1 VEIMNEFLPI
11 VVDKSHLLTIG
22 EKLYSESIELI
33 RELVNNAY
41 DADATEAKVTIG
53 EDSIIVEDN
62 GSGMDRKGLEQYFN
76 VGSPFKK
83 IHTKSPRFQRDRI
96 GQFGIGKFATLS
108 ACQRFEVYTQCGSF
122 SATVTFDKK
131 EWGKEENSWQ
141 LPLEVKPPDSQR
153 GDGTTVTLSRMTRH
167 FDLEAVEKRI
177 RESVP
182 LKAENFRVYLNGK
195 PITAQQLSGR
205 KIPFLEGTNY
215 GVIHGEIVIIPSSQA
230 STHDLGI
237 ECKVKQITIKRELF
251 GMESWGKSVARV
263 KGEVHAD
270 FLPFTT
276 DRSGFIIDSE
286 EYEVFF
292 RIMKQVM
299 GYVREVL
306 TEMTSQKE
314 NVKTR
319 RALKDAIVRVQKA
332 LALNPDFSP
341 FGELPLA
348 DDIPGVGGAGL
359 VSSPGEPRVGMEK
372 GREEKRR
379 KSKKGKLPRVRQLT
393 PNAVIRKVK
402 IGHSGVTYCLDNFGP
417 DEPECFSEGTTIFIN
432 RDHPLYQREIKR
444 RNSHTMHLARLFTQ
458 EISLLKT
465 PKDPRQ
471 AYERQSKLLRDAFQD

>member
-1 VEIMNEFLPI
+1 MNKFLPI

-41 DADATEAKVTIG
+41 DADATEVKVALG
-53 EDSIIVEDN
+53 EDSIVVEDN

-83 IHTKSPRFQRDRI
+83 IHSKSPRFQRDRI

-122 SATVTFDKK
+122 AATVTFDKE
-131 EWGKEENSWQ
+131 EWEKGENPWQ
-141 LPLEVKPPDSQR
+141 LPLEVKPPNPQR
-153 GDGTTVTLSRMTRH
+153 GEGTTVTLSQMTRR

-182 LKAENFRVYLNGK
+182 LKAENFRVYLNGR
-195 PITAQQLSGR
+195 PITVRQLPGR
-205 KIPFLEGTNY
+205 KIPFLEGTDY

-237 ECKVKQITIKRELF
+237 ECKAKQVTIKRELF

-270 FLPFTT
+270 FLPLTT
-276 DRSGFIIDSE
+276 DRSGFIVDSG
-286 EYEVFF
+286 EYKVFF
-292 RIMKQVM
+292 HIMKQVM
-299 GYVREVL
+299 GHVREVL
-306 TEMTSQKE
+306 TEMTSEKE

-319 RALKDAIVRVQKA
+319 RALKDALVRVQKA

-348 DDIPGVGGAGL
+348 DNIPGVGGAGL
-359 VSSPGEPRVGMEK
+359 VSPSPRSKAGMEK
-372 GREEKRR
+372 GREGKRGKR
-379 KSKKGKLPRVRQLT
+379 KKSKLPRVRQLT
-393 PNAVIRKVK
+393 PHAVICKVK
-402 IGHSGVTYCLDNFGP
+402 IGHSGVSCCLDNFGP
-417 DEPECFSEGTTIFIN
+417 DGPECFSEGTTIFIN
-432 RDHPLYQREIKR
+432 RDHPLYRREMKK

-458 EISLLKT
+458 EISLMKT
-465 PKDPRQ
+465 PQNPRR
-471 AYERQSKLLRDAFQD
+471 AYECQSKLLRDAYQN

>member
-1 VEIMNEFLPI
+1 METMNEFLPI

-41 DADATEAKVTIG
+41 DADATEVKVTVG
-53 EDSIIVEDN
+53 EDSIVVEDN
-62 GSGMDRKGLEQYFN
+62 GSGMGRKGLEQYFN

-83 IHTKSPRFQRDRI
+83 IHSKSPRFQRDRI

-122 SATVTFDKK
+122 AAIVTFDKE
-131 EWGKEENSWQ
+131 EWKKGENPWQ
-141 LPLEVKPPDSQR
+141 LPIEIKLPDAQR
-153 GDGTTVTLSRMTRH
+153 GDGTIVTLSKMTRH
-167 FDLEAVEKRI
+167 FNLEAVEKRI

-195 PITAQQLSGR
+195 PMTARQLPGR

-215 GVIHGEIVIIPSSQA
+215 GIIHGEIVIVPSSQA
-230 STHDLGI
+230 SPHDLGI
-237 ECKVKQITIKRELF
+237 ECKVKQVTIKRELF

-270 FLPFTT
+270 FLPVTT
-276 DRSGFIIDSE
+276 DRSGFITDSE
-286 EYEVFF
+286 EYKVFF
-292 RIMKQVM
+292 QIMKQVM
-299 GYVREVL
+299 GHVREVL

-319 RALKDAIVRVQKA
+319 RALKDALVRVQKA

-348 DDIPGVGGAGL
+348 DNIPGVGEAGL
-359 VSSPGEPRVGMEK
+359 MSSPGKSKVGVEK
-372 GREEKRR
+372 GREKKRR

-402 IGHSGVTYCLDNFGP
+402 MGHSGVTCCLDNFGP
-417 DEPECFSEGTTIFIN
+417 DGPECFSEGTTIFIN
-432 RDHPLYQREIKR
+432 RDHPLYRREMKK
-444 RNSHTMHLARLFTQ
+444 RNSHTMHLARLLTQ
-458 EISLLKT
+458 EISLIKT
-465 PKDPRQ
+465 LKDPRQ
-471 AYERQSKLLRDAFQD
+471 AYECQSKLLRDAFQD